1 MEDVNIEEDKIRNR
15 INNYVKKCKPKYFKK
30 DDINE
35 IIELMNDVNKYFDST
50 KIQRNIK
57 NKDMKKQN
65 ELLNSKLD
73 AIKINLENNINVQVI
88 LLYLD
93 NLKKD
98 ENMVI
103 RIFLKTYL
111 YIFYILFY
119 FLTIYNNKK
128 IIKTIKKENK

>member
-1 MEDVNIEEDKIRNR
+1 MEDVNIEEDKIRYR

-35 IIELMNDVNKYFDST
+35 IIELMTDINKYFDDS

-57 NKDMKKQN
+57 NEDMKNKN
-65 ELLNSKLD
+65 YLLNSKLD
-73 AIKINLENNINVQVI
+73 AIKTNLENNMNVQGI

-98 ENMVI
+98 ENLIV
-103 RIFLKTYL
+103 RIILKTYL
-111 YIFYILFY
+111 YIFYIIFY

-128 IIKTIKKENK
+128 IINKIK

>member
-1 MEDVNIEEDKIRNR
+1 MEDVNIEEDKIRYR

-35 IIELMNDVNKYFDST
+35 IIELMTDINKYFDDS

-57 NKDMKKQN
+57 NEDMKNKN
-65 ELLNSKLD
+65 YLLNSKLD
-73 AIKINLENNINVQVI
+73 AIKTNLENNMNVQGI

-98 ENMVI
+98 ENLIV
-103 RIFLKTYL
+103 RIILKTYL
-111 YIFYILFY
+111 YIFYIIFY

-128 IIKTIKKENK
+128 IINKIKQ

>member
-15 INNYVKKCKPKYFKK
+15 INSYVKKCKPKYFKK
-30 DDINE
+30 NDVNE
-35 IIELMNDVNKYFDST
+35 IIELMNDINKYFDES

-57 NKDMKKQN
+57 NLDMKNKN
-65 ELLNSKLD
+65 YLLNSKLD
-73 AIKINLENNINVQVI
+73 AIKTNLENNMNVQGI

-98 ENMVI
+98 ENLIV

-111 YIFYILFY
+111 YIFYIIFY

-128 IIKTIKKENK
+128 IIKKINQ

>member
-35 IIELMNDVNKYFDST
+35 IIELMNDINKYFDES

-57 NKDMKKQN
+57 NEDMKNKN
-65 ELLNSKLD
+65 YLLNSKLD
-73 AIKINLENNINVQVI
+73 AIKTNLENNMNVQGI

-98 ENMVI
+98 ENLIV
-103 RIFLKTYL
+103 RIILKTYL
-111 YIFYILFY
+111 YIFYIIFY

-128 IIKTIKKENK
+128 IIKKIKQ